1 VLFVPVLCVM
11 PTEDNKY
18 VIHGPAPLQPLPK
31 LSLGKLIYDSL
42 LTNPNK
48 HAALVDAATGE
59 SISYREILEKTCC
72 LAESLL
78 RNGYGRN
85 TIVAVSSENN
95 LQFYI
100 PVVSCMYV
108 GAIVAP
114 INHNYTDLETT
125 HALNISKPK
134 IIFCSKAVAQKY
146 VFLKNSTLPYIER
159 IVVIDSDDKVYGAET
174 LNSFINTSL
183 KGYPMMNRFPVAEF
197 DPDEQVVFLMCSS
210 GTTGLPKGVMQT
222 HSNLMVRYMHT
233 IDPRYTIKTDVFLG
247 ILPFFHG
254 YGLVT
259 NFFALVLNQKI
270 VVIKRFRE
278 ELFLKAIQDHKIE
291 NLWLA
296 PPLVVLLAKSPLVE
310 KYNLSS
316 IKEVVSGAAPL
327 SRETEEAVKKRL
339 NIDLIRQGYGLTEAT
354 LGVIMMS
361 AGDKKHGSSGRVVTY
376 MSCKVRDPETGR
388 SLGPGE
394 IGELCFKG
402 PMLMKGYYGN
412 DEATRNSFTSDGWLL
427 TGDLGYYDEDNYFYV
442 VDRLKELIKYK
453 GFQVAPAELEAILL
467 NHPNI
472 KDVGVVGVPDEDVG
486 ELPLAFVVKDPQ
498 SNLTEDDIIKYVAEK
513 VSSQK
518 RLRGGVVF
526 VPVIPKNPSGKIL
539 RRELRKLL
547 GQMLKSKL

>member
-1 VLFVPVLCVM
+1 MFTAAEYYDM
-11 PTEDNKY
+11 
-18 VIHGPAPLQPLPK
+18 
-31 LSLGKLIYDSL
+31 LIVYG
-42 LTNPNK
+42 
-48 HAALVDAATGE
+48 ACGE
-59 SISYREILEKTCC
+59 SAYAAVEAYAARFPANYLKLKELVMLHER
-72 LAESLL
+72 LALHKMKRLFFRLL
-78 RNGYGRN
+78 RKM
-85 TIVAVSSENN
+85 E
-95 LQFYI
+95 L
-100 PVVSCMYV
+100 
-108 GAIVAP
+108 
-114 INHNYTDLETT
+114 
-125 HALNISKPK
+125 
-134 IIFCSKAVAQKY
+134 
-146 VFLKNSTLPYIER
+146 
-159 IVVIDSDDKVYGAET
+159 IDSDDKVYGAET

-472 KDVGVVGVPDEDVG
+472 KDVGVVGVPDEEVG

-526 VPVIPKNPSGKIL
+526 VPAIPKNPSGKIL

-547 GQMLKSKL
+547 GQMLKSKLSRSSDFNSSSDHVPNMSDWIKIGTSCRPNHMVDFNCVQVLIYDLSNVWTGIIVH